1 MEEPCQPESLS
12 SCHNVSDIAYYVRNK
27 AELCIQN
34 YMSRDVTAKY
44 LEKTHRISK
53 SVTRIASRRESSFF
67 QPLRLEMPM
76 ARQMRMF
83 NDMFTK
89 QGVGM
94 FENGL
99 LDISD
104 ASPSVRTLLRQQHP
118 ERVHLL
124 ETLGIKKKQHLKLSL
139 IIVSNFENSLH
150 CIASKTKLSS
160 ASFALP
166 CANGPS
172 VAQTQILYN
181 QQDQVFNS
189 ASFGLPNPNGPLV
202 VQSPNPYNQQDQVLS
217 PASFAMPNPSFL
229 YSAILASPDENGP
242 SGT

>member
-1 MEEPCQPESLS
+1 
-12 SCHNVSDIAYYVRNK
+12 
-27 AELCIQN
+27 
-34 YMSRDVTAKY
+34 
-44 LEKTHRISK
+44 
-53 SVTRIASRRESSFF
+53 
-67 QPLRLEMPM
+67 MPM

-124 ETLGIKKKQHLKLSL
+124 ETL
-139 IIVSNFENSLH
+139 
-150 CIASKTKLSS
+150 ASKTKLSS

>member
-12 SCHNVSDIAYYVRNK
+12 SCRNVSDIAYYVRNK
-27 AELCIQN
+27 VELCIQI
-34 YMSRDVTAKY
+34 YMSLDVTAKY

-53 SVTRIASRRESSFF
+53 SVTCIVWEQLREENPVFF
-67 QPLRLEMPM
+67 NHFDLRCQM

-124 ETLGIKKKQHLKLSL
+124 ET
-139 IIVSNFENSLH
+139 
-150 CIASKTKLSS
+150 IASKTKLSS

-189 ASFGLPNPNGPLV
+189 ASFGLPNPNGP
-202 VQSPNPYNQQDQVLS
+202 
-217 PASFAMPNPSFL
+217 
-229 YSAILASPDENGP
+229 
-242 SGT
+242 

>member
-1 MEEPCQPESLS
+1 MGACIRLDLWPLDVFFFFYLSFMEEPCQPESLS

-124 ETLGIKKKQHLKLSL
+124 ETL
-139 IIVSNFENSLH
+139 
-150 CIASKTKLSS
+150 ASKTKLSS

-242 SGT
+242 SGKD